1 MQFIAHLPDELYA
14 LKIAL
19 IPKQLQELVFL
30 LRESPGV
37 ERSKMGPYW
46 NIGPFSIYSTAGLWR
61 AKKPILE
68 VVWVYHYPGEEVK
81 KYYRSLKDYKK
92 SCTRRKTRISS
103 STHCLRFL

>member
-1 MQFIAHLPDELYA
+1 MKRAPRRAECGDNRVSIHGAAAAATDERKFAHRV
-14 LKIAL
+14 

-61 AKKPILE
+61 AKKPTLE
-68 VVWVYHYPGEEVK
+68 VVWV
-81 KYYRSLKDYKK
+81 
-92 SCTRRKTRISS
+92 
-103 STHCLRFL
+103 